1 MDVVCPE
8 HAANEYRG
16 SVRIRGLALTSQGHI
31 QFSQLWGK
39 AGTGAVTFLDELSQ
53 TQQELKLLLKKW
65 VATHLRVQVIG
76 VVWESRKS
84 ATLPACSQTP
94 RPALILFSRVFGP
107 EFELAMS
114 SLITLS
120 LYLIFFFFLRYNLYL
135 NIKLK
140 MRLEWRPPGI
150 KQSLPL
156 QHWGSQAVSWGLA
169 SCAEKQ
175 CSVLTHVW
183 EAPYWAISQTWTAA
197 GHSLRQTPA
206 PYHHNVNSSSTKG
219 HWWLWETDALHFPQI
234 SSF

>member
-1 MDVVCPE
+1 MSYVQSMLLTSTGVLWE
-8 HAANEYRG
+8 LGAWLWHHRATFSSASSEAK
-16 SVRIRGLALTSQGHI
+16 LALGLSPSSTSCHRH
-31 QFSQLWGK
+31 SRSWN
-39 AGTGAVTFLDELSQ
+39 SCS
-53 TQQELKLLLKKW
+53 KKW

-94 RPALILFSRVFGP
+94 RPALTLFLRVFGP

-140 MRLEWRPPGI
+140 MRPEWRPPGI